1 MFTAEM
7 DTITE
12 RLTSDWNFIE
22 EFLNN
27 PEEALKN
34 FDITDEER
42 RCLSARNPEA
52 LIGLG
57 MDKELVEVVLSG
69 RHSPTCPTY

>member
-1 MFTAEM
+1 M
-7 DTITE
+7 DQVVE
-12 RLTSDWNFIE
+12 KLTSDWNFIS

-27 PEEALKN
+27 PEEAIKN
-34 FDITDEER
+34 FDLTDDER
-42 RCLSARNPEA
+42 RSLSARDPEA

-69 RHSPTCPTY
+69 AHSPTCKTVK